1 MESVIRKMTM
11 QAYRAQV
18 ALRERMSES
27 LAKKFEGEN
36 LTLEQ
41 KAKIAHQ
48 WDKVLKEKHA
58 FQVMLDLLEKQDKQ
72 GPASERTQPSSG
84 SA

>member
-1 MESVIRKMTM
+1 MESAIRKLTM
-11 QAYRAQV
+11 QTYTAQV
-18 ALRERMSES
+18 ALRERMSEL

-41 KAKIAHQ
+41 KAKLARQ

-58 FQVMLDLLEKQDKQ
+58 FQFMLDLLGRQDMQ
-72 GPASERTQPSSG
+72 GAV
-84 SA
+84 